1 MAEQAGIAIE
11 HISFS
16 FRIAS
21 AFAEIGL
28 LTGRAPLVVQHT
40 CATGEETTFLA
51 EVRHGTGGN

>member
-11 HISFS
+11 HISSS

-28 LTGRAPLVVQHT
+28 LTGRSPLVVQHT
-40 CATGEETTFLA
+40 CANGGETTFLA
-51 EVRHGTGGN
+51 SLTDS

>member
-28 LTGRAPLVVQHT
+28 LTGRSPLVVYM
-40 CATGEETTFLA
+40 
-51 EVRHGTGGN
+51 RKWRGNNLSSVAYR